1 MERKGSNGIVLP
13 DGNLNNPSLTWL
25 WRWCEGKAKS
35 LAVVGLPEETFR
47 SADATVKASL
57 VFLKRFSKDDQ
68 KAWDAAWTAAKATHD
83 AAFEAERDKLCDA
96 FGTRIISGDD
106 KDAARVLK
114 ELSAIGIERVPPA
127 WFSAD
132 APPYPKGISATK
144 LKKVGWADSAKDRK
158 KAAALVI
165 TRRLWE
171 TSDHFS
177 PGSTLGASRS
187 RW

>member
-1 MERKGSNGIVLP
+1 M
-13 DGNLNNPSLTWL
+13 
-25 WRWCEGKAKS
+25 
-35 LAVVGLPEETFR
+35 
-47 SADATVKASL
+47 
-57 VFLKRFSKDDQ
+57 
-68 KAWDAAWTAAKATHD
+68 
-83 AAFEAERDKLCDA
+83 
-96 FGTRIISGDD
+96 
-106 KDAARVLK
+106 LK

-132 APPYPKGISATK
+132 APPYPKGIGATK

-177 PGSTLGASRS
+177 PRISPRRIPVSMARMTIVLRNGICPASQPSRRRCSSSPVRRRLRSFRITRRRTSFTTLRLSGSPQWRLATSMFHVVGILSNFGSAGSR
-187 RW
+187 